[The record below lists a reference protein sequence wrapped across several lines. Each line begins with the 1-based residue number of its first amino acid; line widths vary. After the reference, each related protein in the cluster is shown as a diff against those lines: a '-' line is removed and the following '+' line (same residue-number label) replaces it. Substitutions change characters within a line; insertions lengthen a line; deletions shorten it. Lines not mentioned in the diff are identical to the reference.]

1 MKMLLE
7 GILFLMLSCFVIS
20 CIPDEA
26 DEAPKNEMK
35 KEGIYNTQDN
45 AFFGTNI
52 QLEPLIFTAGKVWLE
67 HMGTTK

>member
-7 GILFLMLSCFVIS
+7 GILFLMLSCIVIS

-26 DEAPKNEMK
+26 DETPKNETK
-35 KEGIYNTQDN
+35 KERFYDTQDN

-67 HMGTTK
+67 HLGTSK